1 MTKSAVILLKRERFM
16 HMQDRAAFLDRQSL
30 GAVIFSTMLTITLV
44 ASIYIGFIAHQVI
57 HAIRQQAP
65 RPCHRA

>member
-44 ASIYIGFIAHQVI
+44 AIIYIGFIAQCPSSN
-57 HAIRQQAP
+57 ALRQMAV
-65 RPCHRA
+65 

>member
-44 ASIYIGFIAHQVI
+44 ASIYIGFIAH
-57 HAIRQQAP
+57 
-65 RPCHRA
+65 